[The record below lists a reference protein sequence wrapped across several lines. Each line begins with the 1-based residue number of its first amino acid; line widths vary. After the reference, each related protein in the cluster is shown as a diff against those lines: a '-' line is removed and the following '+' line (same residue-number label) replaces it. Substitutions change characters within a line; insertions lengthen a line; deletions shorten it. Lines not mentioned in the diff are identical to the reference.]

1 MKSKSSKKLIHI
13 YSKSHTDESKSYDCD
28 DTEPTFQLLSTLL
41 STYTQFILK
50 YPKLIN
56 FINEITKLINGLK
69 LSIGNYGLLIKD
81 KDTILTDF
89 FSKMDNIHH
98 TIYHFYD
105 NNMITQSLNFF
116 NKQILKVGNSMKIA
130 EQSLEYK
137 SQEVNNYFYN
147 FYSELISIQKL
158 IKGVY
163 KTFEITNLIE
173 PFNQLYNNADA
184 TFSDIFESS
193 KTKRYKYCLMC
204 IKRVQENLEE
214 YQNWIQNQDEIKETF
229 LNLQKQ
235 ANSITSNDNIRN
247 EEFNQIEEDVNKE
260 KQEKIQSENNQN
272 EE

>member
-1 MKSKSSKKLIHI
+1 MHVTI
-13 YSKSHTDESKSYDCD
+13 C
-28 DTEPTFQLLSTLL
+28 TL
-41 STYTQFILK
+41 
-50 YPKLIN
+50 N
-56 FINEITKLINGLK
+56 
-69 LSIGNYGLLIKD
+69 
-81 KDTILTDF
+81 
-89 FSKMDNIHH
+89 
-98 TIYHFYD
+98 
-105 NNMITQSLNFF
+105 
-116 NKQILKVGNSMKIA
+116 
-130 EQSLEYK
+130 
-137 SQEVNNYFYN
+137 
-147 FYSELISIQKL
+147 ELISIQKL